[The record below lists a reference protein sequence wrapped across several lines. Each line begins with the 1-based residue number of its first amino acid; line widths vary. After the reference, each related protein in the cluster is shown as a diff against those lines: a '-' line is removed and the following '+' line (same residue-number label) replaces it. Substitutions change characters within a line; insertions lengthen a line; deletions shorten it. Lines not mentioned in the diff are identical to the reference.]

1 MERME
6 STLGGSNIIIT
17 TSRRPSPR
25 TRSLVKDLVAIIPG
39 AIRITRGHLTME
51 ELSLLAVTR
60 GADRILVIG
69 ERRGNPSIMRFY
81 RVEAGGYKNIVTIII
96 RGLALSREL
105 RRPLPEANPSALYI
119 EFTDDSL
126 ADFAEALMRGLRA
139 KVVYP
144 GVKLSKNSVKAVLR
158 PRENDEAFLE
168 FFDWRGSPL
177 GPRIRI
183 ARASRMI
190 KI

>member
-1 MERME
+1 M
-6 STLGGSNIIIT
+6 GGSNIIIT

-126 ADFAEALMRGLRA
+126 ADFAEALMQGLRA

-168 FFDWRGSPL
+168 FFDWRGLPL